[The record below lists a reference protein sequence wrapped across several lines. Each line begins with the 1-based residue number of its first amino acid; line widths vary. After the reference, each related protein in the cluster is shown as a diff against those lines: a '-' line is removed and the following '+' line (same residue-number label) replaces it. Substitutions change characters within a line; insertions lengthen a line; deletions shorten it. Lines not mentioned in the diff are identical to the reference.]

1 MENKYNPIIS
11 SFYISNQNQR
21 PSAILNVDTE
31 DHTGSLD
38 LTLMLLGFPLEKN
51 SQNYIINI
59 TISTTNQ
66 IIHYENVVLDLS
78 TDNIP
83 KENMINSKTFGTN
96 MIMHTANITLPKD
109 DYVTVRLDLTLGSQ
123 MLSTKES
130 TAFVR

>member
-51 SQNYIINI
+51 SSNYIINI